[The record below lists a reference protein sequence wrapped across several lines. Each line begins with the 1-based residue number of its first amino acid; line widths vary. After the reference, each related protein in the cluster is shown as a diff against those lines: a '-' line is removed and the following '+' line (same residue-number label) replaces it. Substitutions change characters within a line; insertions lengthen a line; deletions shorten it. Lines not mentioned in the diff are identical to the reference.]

1 MMLQNNLV
9 FALPAN
15 LNEPAKSGTA
25 KRHKKL
31 EGEIPSSANPPPGC
45 IFHTRCPMAED
56 RCRKEVPQWRELSE
70 DHYAA
75 CHLV

>member
-25 KRHKKL
+25 KRHKNWKAKSPARPIL
-31 EGEIPSSANPPPGC
+31 LPVVNFIRA
-45 IFHTRCPMAED
+45 
-56 RCRKEVPQWRELSE
+56 VQWLKT
-70 DHYAA
+70 AA
-75 CHLV
+75 VKKFPNGMN